1 MIYPGLW
8 VAKIAPTRKNH
19 PKERDRGHSKS
30 KSTFRR
36 KKNLNYSNLKF
47 SLLVGCRRRM
57 MSGPS
62 SIMGDRKRC
71 HLGPSGIKDIVI
83 FCSTGTSNCI
93 EPQMGNY
100 VKLWN
105 PKVTDYFDALE
116 IEIFCFGLQYLDV
129 KTKHNLSFEFFHE
142 IFNF

>member
-1 MIYPGLW
+1 
-8 VAKIAPTRKNH
+8 
-19 PKERDRGHSKS
+19 
-30 KSTFRR
+30 
-36 KKNLNYSNLKF
+36 
-47 SLLVGCRRRM
+47 M
-57 MSGPS
+57 MCGPS

-100 VKLWN
+100 VKLLN

-116 IEIFCFGLQYLDV
+116 IEQRDILFWSPVFRRQD
-129 KTKHNLSFEFFHE
+129 KT
-142 IFNF
+142 

>member
-30 KSTFRR
+30 KSTFKRR
-36 KKNLNYSNLKF
+36 KKLKLF
-47 SLLVGCRRRM
+47 QFEILTPGRLQKTDDVWTLFH
-57 MSGPS
+57 
-62 SIMGDRKRC
+62 KRC

-100 VKLWN
+100 VKLLN

-116 IEIFCFGLQYLDV
+116 IEQRDILFWSPVFRRQD
-129 KTKHNLSFEFFHE
+129 KT
-142 IFNF
+142 